1 MRGSH
6 SGTAGKW
13 LCLLGLGLGVA
24 CGSGV
29 GSTRAG
35 VAAPTPTPTP
45 TPAPP
50 LSPVAKALSDS
61 ALWGKDFAS
70 ALASLP
76 AWSRA
81 GESTLVIFPNRIV
94 GGTPHGAEKEARES
108 ASRVMSA
115 LATAKPPVRP
125 AFAAL
130 LLKAHEGGPAM
141 RLEPMRF
148 WDDLSFRAAWAGSS
162 LQFYSPDL
170 KLSVV
175 RERLGPPEKVK
186 REVIEGDAE
195 RRPLILTV
203 SEYFSGAVRFAESDW
218 APKPGFVDRVVLKVR
233 AVEAVVFEVAQ

>member
-13 LCLLGLGLGVA
+13 LCLLGLCLGLA
-24 CGSGV
+24 CGSGG
-29 GSTRAG
+29 GSTRA
-35 VAAPTPTPTP
+35 AAAAPTPTP

-50 LSPVAKALSDS
+50 LSPVARALTDS
-61 ALWGKDFAS
+61 ALWGKHFAS

-76 AWSRA
+76 AWSLA
-81 GESTLVIFPNRIV
+81 GEPTVVIFPNRIV

-130 LLKAHEGGPAM
+130 LLKALEGGPPM

-148 WDDLSFRAAWAGSS
+148 WDDQSFRAVWAGSS
-162 LQFYSPDL
+162 LQFFSPDL
-170 KLSVV
+170 KLTAVA
-175 RERLGPPEKVK
+175 ERLGPPEKME

-203 SEYFSGAVRFAESDW
+203 SEYFGGAVRFAESDW
-218 APKPGFVDRVVLKVR
+218 APRPGFVDRVLLKVP
-233 AVEAVVFEVAQ
+233 AVEAVVFKVAP